1 MRIGS
6 KTRKPFVTEE
16 VRAVNSHSTPPAKQ
30 HSLIRWN
37 LQLAR
42 AKWKT
47 ALSSEAE
54 RALRGYSEQLS
65 LSVEGGDLLLIDGKW
80 YVTHSGLLRIATRR
94 RCCGIAVTAM
104 PRLCDPSSSRWAFR
118 QSRRQPQ
125 PDHCRLGRAGHEFHS
140 SRHVDGV
147 ERHRGG
153 GPRRTILR
161 PHRYHDVIGVRP
173 SG

>member
-1 MRIGS
+1 MNS
-6 KTRKPFVTEE
+6 QPAP
-16 VRAVNSHSTPPAKQ
+16 RANRR
-30 HSLIRWN
+30 SLIRRN
-37 LQLAR
+37 LRLAR
-42 AKWKT
+42 AKWET
-47 ALSSEAE
+47 ILSSEAE
-54 RALRGYSEQLS
+54 LALRSYSEQLS
-65 LSVEGGDLLLIDGKW
+65 LSVARGDLLLIDGKW

-153 GPRRTILR
+153 ESRRLILR
-161 PHRYHDVIGVRP
+161 PHRYHEVIGVRP